1 MQRTRTAALLFV
13 LILVITTFLDVAKA
27 DGHQTESFDIS
38 YLYPLG
44 AAFGGS
50 RLNVE
55 IFIPIQ
61 LANLRCI

>member
-1 MQRTRTAALLFV
+1 MAALLFV
-13 LILVITTFLDVAKA
+13 LIFVITTFLDVAKA

-44 AAFGGS
+44 AAGGS

-55 IFIPIQ
+55 IFYP
-61 LANLRCI
+61 NSTSKSPSCI

>member
-13 LILVITTFLDVAKA
+13 LIFVITTFLDVAKA

-44 AAFGGS
+44 AALVVAGLMWKFLS
-50 RLNVE
+50 QFN
-55 IFIPIQ
+55 
-61 LANLRCI
+61 